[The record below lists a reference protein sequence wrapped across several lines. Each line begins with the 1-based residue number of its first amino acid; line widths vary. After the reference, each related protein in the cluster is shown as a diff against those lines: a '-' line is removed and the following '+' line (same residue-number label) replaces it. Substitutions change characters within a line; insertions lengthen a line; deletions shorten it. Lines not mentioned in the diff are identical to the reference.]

1 MAVGISRG
9 HHNFHRY
16 HHHQLKNLL
25 YGGGD
30 MPVGLNTLRDHA
42 MVHTGAFHL
51 LGKEHC
57 YDANKNDD
65 DYQCWENDD
74 DDDG

>member
-1 MAVGISRG
+1 MS
-9 HHNFHRY
+9 
-16 HHHQLKNLL
+16 
-25 YGGGD
+25 
-30 MPVGLNTLRDHA
+30 VGLNTLRDHA

-57 YDANKNDD
+57 YDAYKNDD

-74 DDDG
+74 GDDADNGDDGDDGDDGGE

>member
-1 MAVGISRG
+1 
-9 HHNFHRY
+9 
-16 HHHQLKNLL
+16 
-25 YGGGD
+25 

-57 YDANKNDD
+57 YDANRNDD
-65 DYQCWENDD
+65 DYQYWENDD
-74 DDDG
+74 GDDGRE